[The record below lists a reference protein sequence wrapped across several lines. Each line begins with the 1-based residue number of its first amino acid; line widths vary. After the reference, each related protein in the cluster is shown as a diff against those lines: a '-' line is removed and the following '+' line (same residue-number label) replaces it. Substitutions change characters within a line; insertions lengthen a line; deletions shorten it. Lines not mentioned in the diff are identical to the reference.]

1 MNGPRPLFAIGC
13 CLFAIGV
20 LTGRL
25 TVSPPAQAQSAATPE
40 AAPKT
45 GRVTGVGGVFFKSD
59 HPDSLRNW
67 YRDHLGL
74 VTNEYGSLFEF
85 RLADRPDVQ
94 GYLQWSPFKNT
105 TKYFQP
111 STKPFMINY
120 RVADL
125 AVLLERLKQDG
136 VQVEGELESFSYGTF
151 AHIMDP
157 EGNKIEL
164 WEPVDSTFTAES
176 SGQTTH

>member
-1 MNGPRPLFAIGC
+1 MNWHRTWFPLGCVLFA
-13 CLFAIGV
+13 AGV
-20 LTGRL
+20 LAGRL
-25 TVSPPAQAQSAATPE
+25 TVSPTAQAQLASTPE
-40 AAPKT
+40 PAPRV
-45 GRVTGVGGVFFKSD
+45 GRVTGIGGVFFKSD

-67 YRDHLGL
+67 YRDHLGM

-85 RLADRPDVQ
+85 RLAERPDVL
-94 GYLQWSPFKNT
+94 GYLQWSLFKNT

-125 AVLLERLKQDG
+125 TVLLERLKKDG
-136 VQVEGELESFSYGTF
+136 VQVLDEPESASYGTF
-151 AHIMDP
+151 VHIMDP

-164 WEPVDSTFTAES
+164 WEPVDSTFTAED